1 MIETKTSAQVNE
13 FAIVENIFGSHLKA
27 VAKAED
33 KKHFAIMEGNEIL
46 TPFELESHGIAF
58 NGVVLLKAGDKMGML
73 AFDLGN
79 IYIAPEY
86 DYINEAAVGDDFVFE
101 KDGKKGRVTLRDSS
115 SLMMNLSSCLR
126 TRRMN
131 GKISVSSS
139 PTTLINLIS

>member
-73 AFDLGN
+73 AFNLGN

-101 KDGKKGRVTLRDSS
+101 KDGKKGRVTLQ
-115 SLMMNLSSCLR
+115 
-126 TRRMN
+126 
-131 GKISVSSS
+131 GQFISDDEFEQL
-139 PTTLINLIS
+139 PQDKKDEWEDIGFIFANDID

>member
-13 FAIVENIFGSHLKA
+13 FAIVENIFCSHLKA

-101 KDGKKGRVTLRDSS
+101 KTERRVGSHSRDSS

>member
-1 MIETKTSAQVNE
+1 MIETKTPAPVNE
-13 FAIVENIFGSHLKA
+13 FAIVENIFGSHIKA

-33 KKHFAIMEGNEIL
+33 KKHFAIMEGNDIL

-101 KDGKKGRVTLRDSS
+101 KDGKKGRVTLQRQF
-115 SLMMNLSSCLR
+115 
-126 TRRMN
+126 
-131 GKISVSSS
+131 ISDDEFEQLPQDKKDEWEDIGFLFANDVD
-139 PTTLINLIS
+139 

>member
-86 DYINEAAVGDDFVFE
+86 DYINEAAVGDLSVAKINKQNSDMTRQRY
-101 KDGKKGRVTLRDSS
+101 KLNLRN
-115 SLMMNLSSCLR
+115 SLLLEEYFQSWSNLTPHCHL
-126 TRRMN
+126 
-131 GKISVSSS
+131 
-139 PTTLINLIS
+139 